1 MPDVEQIALEGVFA
15 LSKYRVKY
23 KKKEEARYISHL
35 DFVRTITRTL
45 KRAEIPIKYSQ
56 GFNPHII
63 MTVGLPLSV
72 GVLSDAEYMD
82 VELYED
88 MDENKLV
95 CDINNSIPMGL
106 EILSA
111 RKLEEGDIPLSKIS
125 LAKYLVGVECT
136 GECDLDLLMKNAS
149 LEVDKKTKK
158 GITLTDIK
166 PMIKN
171 ICYLYQKE
179 GKNYYEMLLS
189 AGNIQNLKPET
200 VVLAMEKYSDNFKSE
215 FVCVKRLEMYFD
227 ENMPI
232 N

>member
-1 MPDVEQIALEGVFA
+1 M
-15 LSKYRVKY
+15 SKYRIKY

-35 DFVRTITRTL
+35 DFVRTITRTF

-82 VELYED
+82 IELYED
-88 MDENKLV
+88 IDTKKLV
-95 CDINNSIPMGL
+95 CDLNNNIPNGL

-111 RKLEEGDIPLSKIS
+111 RKLEEGDTPLSKIS
-125 LAKYLVGVECT
+125 LAKYIVGVECE
-136 GECDLDLLMKNAS
+136 GECNLDLLMQNAT

-171 ICYLYQKE
+171 ICYLYEKE

-200 VVLAMEKYSDNFKSE
+200 VTLAMEKYSDNFKVE
-215 FVCVKRLEMYFD
+215 FVSVKREQMYFEKD
-227 ENMPI
+227 VPI